1 MVSEHAASDA
11 IEANVHGRRST
22 LSRGRAAGQS
32 HSRRATASSSRA
44 ASCGES
50 GLSGRAP
57 PNPGRGARALRAR
70 HGRRL
75 SPGDPARRGGARQ
88 EDPPLRYSEARAPGV
103 SVTLRYTRSTS
114 SAPPSASSATDSP
127 SAPSRSTHSPLR
139 RRASTPRCSARAATP
154 ARSARATRA
163 CDRDETCPRD
173 ATTRC
178 HRARPRARVRREH
191 AARPV
196 ADEPR
201 QFNDPLR
208 AELVVRERAPR
219 HRVHDAVDPLVLRLR
234 ALLPREVLGVADLAR
249 LARLLCRRRR
259 ACHRGRAISSG
270 SADVANAHGA
280 RAHRKPSVRAF
291 STYSDDARRERSV
304 LALTAHSGLAREAGS
319 TLGSRIDWAT
329 LMHRDTQ
336 RPDGAPPPTCASVAR
351 AVRTGTGRWTTYP
364 RPHGARLLRPRGSA
378 STSFASTAGASS
390 STGRRDLH
398 RARGQQS
405 IAVHHLRGRPQ
416 PAHGCAA
423 RGARS
428 KPSCSSTSP
437 SGLRRSRTCAPRR
450 SRSPATCTATG
461 ARAFICAPGR
471 AVELHRGG
479 APRSERDQG
488 AALVDG
494 PREAARGSARVARR
508 REDVV
513 SASWRDVKNVLAVD
527 PAVVTRRPLRAR

>member
-1 MVSEHAASDA
+1 M
-11 IEANVHGRRST
+11 
-22 LSRGRAAGQS
+22 
-32 HSRRATASSSRA
+32 
-44 ASCGES
+44 
-50 GLSGRAP
+50 
-57 PNPGRGARALRAR
+57 
-70 HGRRL
+70 
-75 SPGDPARRGGARQ
+75 
-88 EDPPLRYSEARAPGV
+88 

-398 RARGQQS
+398 RARGA
-405 IAVHHLRGRPQ
+405 AVDRGSPPSWSTTTCPWVRCEGREVEAVVLEHLSERSPSLADVRPT
-416 PAHGCAA
+416 PLTLTRYMYRDG
-423 RGARS
+423 GARLHL
-428 KPSCSSTSP
+428 CARP
-437 SGLRRSRTCAPRR
+437 SGRASPRR
-450 SRSPATCTATG
+450 STP
-461 ARAFICAPGR
+461 I
-471 AVELHRGG
+471 
-479 APRSERDQG
+479 
-488 AALVDG
+488 
-494 PREAARGSARVARR
+494 
-508 REDVV
+508 
-513 SASWRDVKNVLAVD
+513 
-527 PAVVTRRPLRAR
+527 